1 MHFLY
6 TPQQAGVVITKTK
19 QNPPTS
25 LMFEPSLDFFELHF
39 SVFFREMN
47 RRIDRENKEEISHS
61 RIQSII

>member
-6 TPQQAGVVITKTK
+6 TPQQAGVVITKKTK
-19 QNPPTS
+19 SSTS
-25 LMFEPSLDFFELHF
+25 LMFEPSLDLFELQF
-39 SVFFREMN
+39 SVFFRAMY